1 MGSRTYRAEAIVLK
15 TLDLGEADRILTLLT
30 RHLGKVKV
38 VAKGIRRPTSRLAGY
53 AEPLSHAT
61 YQLARGREL
70 DVLTGAEPR
79 STYRALREDLDRIAA
94 GWYIAEIADRSTAEH
109 APAAAVFDLVETALR
124 HLEAGHAPALVCRW
138 SDLHLLDRTGFRPE
152 LIVCS
157 RCGGPLHEGT
167 NAWSP
172 LDGGAVCPRC
182 IDSSVAGL
190 PALSLRALKSL
201 RYLLTSDF
209 AAASRLR
216 VDEILE
222 RELERH
228 LRAFLHYVL
237 DREIASARLMDE
249 LARLKS
255 DLRSGGALPQ
265 ARVLDLA
272 PSASASASRSARPGD
287 DWI

>member
-30 RHLGKVKV
+30 RHFGKVKV

-70 DVLTGAEPR
+70 DVLTGAESR
-79 STYRALREDLDRIAA
+79 STYRAVREDLDRIAA
-94 GWYIAEIADRSTAEH
+94 AWYVAEVADRSTAERS
-109 APAAAVFDLVETALR
+109 PAAAVFDLVETALR

-138 SDLHLLDRTGFRPE
+138 WDLHLLDRTGFRPE
-152 LIVCS
+152 LGVCA
-157 RCGGPLHEGT
+157 RCAGALREAT

-172 LDGGAVCPRC
+172 YDGGAVCTSC
-182 IDSSVAGL
+182 VDSSLAGL
-190 PALSLRALKSL
+190 PALSVRALKSL
-201 RYLLTSDF
+201 RYLLASDF
-209 AAASRLR
+209 AAASLLR

-228 LRAFLHYVL
+228 LRAFLHHVL
-237 DREIASARLMDE
+237 DREIASARLIDE
-249 LARLKS
+249 LARLP
-255 DLRSGGALPQ
+255 R
-265 ARVLDLA
+265 RVPA
-272 PSASASASRSARPGD
+272 GT
-287 DWI
+287 